1 LKHGEAGDCEDA
13 SNWIERWEAM
23 TMEKKRVV
31 LNPAA
36 DEGKK
41 AGDNDDGVNADE
53 LLGTEHSD
61 YSSEQDDSML
71 SDDAG

>member
-1 LKHGEAGDCEDA
+1 
-13 SNWIERWEAM
+13 M
-23 TMEKKRVV
+23 TIEKKRVV